1 MSNSPFTNITVAG
14 GTGGLGYHIAEALL
28 NDGSFNVKILRRL
41 PKTANEKADLLA
53 SKGAEIVYA
62 DYNQHDDL
70 VNVLRGT
77 DALISAAAPGIA
89 TGNHDFDTLQTPL
102 LNAAKAAG
110 VKRFIP
116 SEFGIEAE

>member
-1 MSNSPFTNITVAG
+1 MSSTPLTNVTVAG
-14 GTGGLGYHIAEALL
+14 GTGVLGFHIVQALL
-28 NDGSFNVKILRRL
+28 NDGSFKVKVLRRL
-41 PKTANEKADLLA
+41 PKTENEKAELLA

-70 VNVLRGT
+70 VNALNGT
-77 DALISAAAPGIA
+77 DALISVVSPGR
-89 TGNHDFDTLQTPL
+89 TGTYDFDALQTPL

-116 SEFGIEAE
+116 SEFGIDYK